1 MLQNRGGK
9 YLHRVIE
16 QPDMSITRPTQDSA
30 KEGIFNSLG
39 LLRGL
44 SFLDLFSGSGQMA
57 IEAFSRGAE
66 KVVAND
72 LNRSAYNIIQGN
84 LKKLGINEIKTYN
97 LDYKNCL
104 RRLSENNEKFDIV
117 FLDPPYKMI
126 VDENFINELL
136 SYNIM
141 NEDFRI
147 VIETD
152 YELDEELFNSF
163 SIKKLKY
170 GRSLMYVLRR
180 L

>member
-1 MLQNRGGK
+1 MLKIRGGK

-16 QPDMSITRPTQDSA
+16 QPDMSITRPTKDSA

-39 LLRGL
+39 SLRGL

-57 IEAFSRGAE
+57 IEAISRGAE

-72 LNRSAYNIIQGN
+72 INRSAYNIIQGN

-104 RRLSENNEKFDIV
+104 KKLSENNEKFDIV

-126 VDENFINELL
+126 VNENFINELL

-163 SIKKLKY
+163 IIKKLKY